1 MSTEDQVVALAAQAH
16 STGWSVGNDVSAQTR
31 KAQQTCKQWQQ
42 SVKERFGNR
51 FQDECSIDGEKGAPS
66 QKIDLVDVEDRVA
79 YELKASP
86 NNVHMEIYRDVFK
99 ALVFNERN
107 PKERITTLIFIAPK
121 AGIQKLGMA
130 FPKDVQSI
138 SARLGLA
145 LKLRELP

>member
-1 MSTEDQVVALAAQAH
+1 MAAIGQ
-16 STGWSVGNDVSAQTR
+16 G
-31 KAQQTCKQWQQ
+31 
-42 SVKERFGNR
+42 
-51 FQDECSIDGEKGAPS
+51 
-66 QKIDLVDVEDRVA
+66 KIRQ
-79 YELKASP
+79 P
-86 NNVHMEIYRDVFK
+86 FPG
-99 ALVFNERN
+99 ERN